1 MAEKHIHTLRQYKYK
16 NGEVIFFCTG
26 ETCKF
31 KKIAG
36 LMMGKISLCNK
47 CGKEFRMN
55 EISIRRVKPCCMDC
69 TGIKAK
75 EEIKDELKGFT
86 LPSELASV
94 LDRAL
99 AKKIE
104 IEDEQDTQDDD
115 DSMLQTFICITSK
128 W

>member
-1 MAEKHIHTLRQYKYK
+1 
-16 NGEVIFFCTG
+16 
-26 ETCKF
+26 
-31 KKIAG
+31 
-36 LMMGKISLCNK
+36 
-47 CGKEFRMN
+47 
-55 EISIRRVKPCCMDC
+55 MDC

-115 DSMLQTFICITSK
+115 DSML
-128 W
+128 